1 MSKRLRRFE
10 EIDFFGKKYQ
20 NKKFA
25 QSPRMEQTSYTN
37 IWDVT
42 PSRERSEVRPAIINS
57 KSPAPS

>member
-10 EIDFFGKKYQ
+10 EIDFF
-20 NKKFA
+20 
-25 QSPRMEQTSYTN
+25 PRMEQTSYTN

-42 PSRERSEVRPAIINS
+42 PSRERSEVRPAIINT